1 MEKTLVENST
11 HTKRI
16 KKSLQESGG
25 YSTKDFEYVTLYICA
40 T

>member
-11 HTKRI
+11 HERN

-25 YSTKDFEYVTLYICA
+25 YSTKDLST
-40 T
+40 